1 MKQKPATGFRC
12 YICGKV
18 FPDQTERATPCGYER
33 FEQTTCKACC
43 EKCHDLEPF
52 PCPEYN
58 RRKRRE
64 RREGRKE

>member
-1 MKQKPATGFRC
+1 MKQKPVAGFRC

-33 FEQTTCKACC
+33 FGQATCKNCC
-43 EKCHDLEPF
+43 ERCRALEPI
-52 PCPEYN
+52 PCPEYK

-64 RREGRKE
+64 EKEAQEA